1 MLNAEQDQDLAQSG
15 CWGRELSS
23 DPVAL
28 VLMRGWSPAQVR
40 VDYPSLT
47 VTLLLVTLLSAAQ
60 YNPAEVWGCAPRL
73 LSSGIPSWNYSSL
86 PLF

>member
-1 MLNAEQDQDLAQSG
+1 MVDAEHDQGLAQSG
-15 CWGRELSS
+15 CWGRELHG

-28 VLMRGWSPAQVR
+28 VLMGGWSPAQVR

-47 VTLLLVTLLSAAQ
+47 VSLPVALLSAEH
-60 YNPAEVWGCAPRL
+60 YDPAEMWGSAPSL
-73 LSSGIPSWNYSSL
+73 PSSGIPSWNYSSL